1 MYNLA
6 RSQYAQNGCK
16 NYKVRPLIPP
26 SFLTIVRNSNA
37 IKMDPLFSSTWKVL
51 KEVHYYV
58 GKDCVYASDY

>member
-51 KEVHYYV
+51 KEVHNYV
-58 GKDCVYASDY
+58 